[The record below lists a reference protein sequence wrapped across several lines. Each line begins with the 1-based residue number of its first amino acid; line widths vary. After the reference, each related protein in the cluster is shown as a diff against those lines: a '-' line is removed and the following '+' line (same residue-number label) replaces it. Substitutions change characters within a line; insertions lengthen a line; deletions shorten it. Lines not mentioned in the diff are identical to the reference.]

1 MKSELQARLNEL
13 SAKTIMNSSIRQQN
27 HDLQEFTP
35 VAATKPSRED
45 TYKNYGRTNPTST
58 ISTEK
63 FTDFS
68 TKNT

>member
-27 HDLQEFTP
+27 HDLQEFIP
-35 VAATKPSRED
+35 VPPTKASRDE
-45 TYKNYGRTNPTST
+45 TYKNYTRTNPVSNT
-58 ISTEK
+58 STEK
-63 FTDFS
+63 FTDYS